1 MNWVIS
7 DRFSLKTNQQ
17 AGTVGEMLLTDQS
30 TLQLEP
36 NTTYELGF
44 KYTNKIDNLY
54 SVAIKSATEGVLF
67 SEVLTPGE
75 VIGTPEDGPNYS
87 REVKEFKIEFTTGD
101 AVDYYLSIDKGNG
114 YDELVLDDLYIKDLT
129 STDEGEDVVV
139 NKSALQIAV
148 EIANEVT
155 ESDLAN
161 VVPAVVT
168 EFRAALEE
176 AKAILAKE
184 NATEAEINASFDR
197 LSAAMQMLSFEKGDK
212 EALGLLIERINGLNG
227 DEYISNTWTNL
238 QTALEVANAVMADE
252 NAMENEVSET
262 YKSLLRSFL
271 ELRLKPSKDKLEGLI
286 NKVESLDA
294 SKYTIESWNNLQ
306 AKLGMARGVFENE
319 EATVAKISNAENE
332 LNAAF
337 NALVANVGTGN
348 EEVPENPGNT
358 ENPDNNEVPENPG
371 TTETPTNPDKNEV
384 ADNTEKTEDKNEN
397 VASDNVVSGS
407 SSSSSSNSS
416 SATNTTTN
424 TTSQSQGKD
433 NLPKTGGVAGVLATT
448 IGAILAG
455 AGAILS
461 KKRR

>member
-1 MNWVIS
+1 
-7 DRFSLKTNQQ
+7 
-17 AGTVGEMLLTDQS
+17 
-30 TLQLEP
+30 
-36 NTTYELGF
+36 
-44 KYTNKIDNLY
+44 
-54 SVAIKSATEGVLF
+54 
-67 SEVLTPGE
+67 
-75 VIGTPEDGPNYS
+75 
-87 REVKEFKIEFTTGD
+87 
-101 AVDYYLSIDKGNG
+101 
-114 YDELVLDDLYIKDLT
+114 
-129 STDEGEDVVV
+129 
-139 NKSALQIAV
+139 
-148 EIANEVT
+148 
-155 ESDLAN
+155 
-161 VVPAVVT
+161 
-168 EFRAALEE
+168 
-176 AKAILAKE
+176 
-184 NATEAEINASFDR
+184 
-197 LSAAMQMLSFEKGDK
+197 MQMLEFIKGDK
-212 EALGLLIERINGLNG
+212 TQLINLLDRIEGLNS
-227 DEYISNTWTNL
+227 DEYINDTWSKL
-238 QTALEVANAVMADE
+238 QTSVEKANAVIADE
-252 NAMENEVSET
+252 NALEAEVADS
-262 YKSLLRSFL
+262 YKELLRSFL

-286 NKVESLDA
+286 NKVEALDA

-319 EATVAKISNAENE
+319 EATVAEISNAENE

-407 SSSSSSNSS
+407 SSSSSNSS